1 MFKEKGH
8 LLRIY
13 IGESDKIEGIP
24 LYEWIIRKSREA
36 GLAGATALRGMEGYG
51 THNQIHTAKIL
62 RMSDD
67 LPVVVEIVDERGK
80 IESFME
86 QIDHVIKEGMATM
99 EKVEIHFY
107 RKEDRRQK

>member
-1 MFKEKGH
+1 MFREKGH

-13 IGESDKIEGIP
+13 IGESDKKEGIP
-24 LYEWIIRKSREA
+24 LYEWIVRKASDSN
-36 GLAGATALRGMEGYG
+36 LAGATVLRGMEGFG

-67 LPVVVEIVDERGK
+67 LPVVIEIVDEREK
-80 IESFME
+80 IESFMN
-86 QIDHVIKEGMATM
+86 QIDHVIKEGMATL

-107 RKEDRRQK
+107 RKEERR